1 LRRAVGVAV
10 ATVATVASPPLPA
23 QDPAC
28 VSIETFA
35 ESTVGQFPAGWQAR
49 KDAGKAVYRVQED
62 RGLRFLRATAV
73 DVGLQAARQYE
84 WDLARYPVLAW
95 SWRPRQFPHGGDER
109 APATND
115 SVLAVYVLVP
125 SSRIADPKALK
136 YVWSERVP
144 VGTHLTSNSG
154 LTHVLVRRSG
164 PNDVAERWA
173 EERVNVLEDWKRLLD
188 DRETPKPAGIAVLT
202 DADDTRS
209 RAEGD
214 YANFRACQR

>member
-10 ATVATVASPPLPA
+10 ATVATVAGPPLPA
-23 QDPAC
+23 QDTAC

-84 WDLARYPVLAW
+84 WDLTRYPVLAW

-144 VGTHLTSNSG
+144 VGTH
-154 LTHVLVRRSG
+154 RRRIRGS
-164 PNDVAERWA
+164 PTCSS
-173 EERVNVLEDWKRLLD
+173 D
-188 DRETPKPAGIAVLT
+188 DRGRMAW
-202 DADDTRS
+202 RS
-209 RAEGD
+209 DGSRSA
-214 YANFRACQR
+214 